1 MRDGSRQPASLTFVI
16 DTSGSMEREGRLEL
30 VKDALRLLVDGLD
43 RRDTIAIVTFGDD
56 GRVLLRPT
64 PASDANA
71 ILGVI
76 EQLQPGGSTNLEAGL
91 RLGYDLARESLTEN
105 GIDRVVLA
113 SDGVANVGLTDPESI
128 LGAIERDA
136 QAGIELVS
144 VGVGMGNYNDTL
156 LEQLADKG
164 DGFYAYV
171 NVLDEARRLFAED
184 LTGTLQTVALDAK
197 AQVEFDP
204 DIVAA
209 YRLVGYENRD
219 IADNAFVDPNVE
231 AGAIG
236 AGHAVT
242 ALYALRLRED
252 VGPQDVLGTV
262 RLRWTDPE
270 SGEADEVERADPD
283 ERSRPHLRGRRSL
296 LPVRRDRGRH
306 GRGPARR
313 ARGPSDSTLRPS
325 PTSPTARLAG
335 CPRRTRSTGSSTC
348 STGWPGWAT
357 KQGHWAGRCR
367 GGTPR
372 SGRLAGVR
380 VVAASGGPDRR
391 ATPRRPW
398 PTVPAVSSRA
408 RPSTMP
414 FIAASSAS
422 ANSTMKARI
431 SECSVQ
437 AACGMS
443 AGHRTAS
450 PAATR
455 VRSSPTPTQPPP
467 SMTMSQV
474 VFGAEYGSIR
484 APRANASSEMAPR
497 SSLWIGC
504 PVTPVVP
511 AGPSGR
517 R

>member
-1 MRDGSRQPASLTFVI
+1 MRASLLSLAVLALLVAGCAGGSSSPGYPGAAGASSAPEHHQPTPQPWPEPAATPYGGVTYEDPGVNPYVDPDEDQVSTFALDVDTASYTIAQRYVDDGNRPDPASVRVEEWVNAFAQGYRGPDDETFAILTDGGPTPFGAPDEVLLRVGLQAREVRDGSRQPASLTFVI

-43 RRDTIAIVTFGDD
+43 GRDTIAIVTFGDD
-56 GRVLLRPT
+56 GRVLLQPT
-64 PASDANA
+64 PASETNA

-76 EQLQPGGSTNLEAGL
+76 EQLRPGGSTNLEAGL

-113 SDGVANVGLTDPESI
+113 SDGVANVGLTDPGSI

-171 NVLDEARRLFAED
+171 NVLDEARRLFEED

-197 AQVEFDP
+197 AQVEFDR

-236 AGHAVT
+236 VGHAVT

-270 SGEADEVERADPD
+270 SDRADEVERRIRTSDLARTFEAGDPYFRFD
-283 ERSRPHLRGRRSL
+283 AIVAATAEVLRGSPWTERL
-296 LPVRRDRGRH
+296 DLPTVADVADRE
-306 GRGPARR
+306 
-313 ARGPSDSTLRPS
+313 
-325 PTSPTARLAG
+325 
-335 CPRRTRSTGSSTC
+335 
-348 STGWPGWAT
+348 
-357 KQGHWAGRCR
+357 
-367 GGTPR
+367 
-372 SGRLAGVR
+372 
-380 VVAASGGPDRR
+380 ASGLPPTEEVHRFLELLDRM
-391 ATPRRPW
+391 A
-398 PTVPAVSSRA
+398 
-408 RPSTMP
+408 
-414 FIAASSAS
+414 
-422 ANSTMKARI
+422 
-431 SECSVQ
+431 
-437 AACGMS
+437 GM
-443 AGHRTAS
+443 GD
-450 PAATR
+450 
-455 VRSSPTPTQPPP
+455 
-467 SMTMSQV
+467 
-474 VFGAEYGSIR
+474 
-484 APRANASSEMAPR
+484 
-497 SSLWIGC
+497 
-504 PVTPVVP
+504 
-511 AGPSGR
+511 
-517 R
+517 